1 MQGNDRRKR
10 SGSTPCQNTLST
22 LRTPQTS
29 DLGQRHST
37 YGKTNQR
44 MVQHP
49 RHRTEHQHSISP
61 SDGRSIRKS
70 EPMGRTV
77 PSNVYQPSTKQLGGL
92 AATSSVHAQLM
103 AKCHHKEDT
112 LRTHPRVHPKD
123 APATADRQHA
133 RNERKAGTNPRS
145 QKGSPGGHHTCPI
158 TIQRLPSLP
167 TIFRRRQSVA

>member
-1 MQGNDRRKR
+1 MQRNNRRKR

-37 YGKTNQR
+37 HGKTNQR
-44 MVQHP
+44 MVRHP

-61 SDGRSIRKS
+61 SDRWSIRKS

-77 PSNVYQPSTKQLGGL
+77 PSDVYQPPTRQLGGS
-92 AATSSVHAQLM
+92 AAASSVHAQLM
-103 AKCHHKEDT
+103 AKCHYKKDT

-123 APATADRQHA
+123 APAAAYRQHA
-133 RNERKAGTNPRS
+133 QNKRKAGTDLRS
-145 QKGSPGGHHTCPI
+145 QKGGPGGHHTCPI
-158 TIQRLPSLP
+158 TVQRLPLFP
-167 TIFRRRQSVA
+167 TILRRGQGVA